1 MIYTNTLR
9 NFVRDHGFSFKKQG
23 RRRDIY
29 KRPGDPH
36 RMMLPRTS
44 SVDDDFAR
52 SLLRQA
58 GIDDA
63 QIEAFITQYGNNAP
77 RRKRNGHG

>member
-1 MIYTNTLR
+1 MISTNTLR
-9 NFVRDHGFSFKKQG
+9 NFVRDHGFGFKKQG

-29 KRPGDPH
+29 KRAGDPH

-58 GIDDA
+58 GIDED
-63 QIEAFITQYGNNAP
+63 QIEAFIVQYGNNP
-77 RRKRNGHG
+77 SRRRRNGHG